1 MIRYLL
7 FDLDETLYPHS
18 TGLMQRI
25 NERMNEF
32 MVQHLGVPKDQVTA
46 LRQSYWHKY
55 GTTLRGLYVER
66 HIDAQAFLNYVHD
79 IPLERYLLADERVD
93 ALLSTLP
100 QDKYIF
106 TNAPADYAR
115 RVMRVLGIER
125 HFRDIFD
132 INFIEYASKPAESAY
147 RKVLQALDARG
158 EECMMIDDSARNLA
172 PAHALGIRTVLL
184 DGRGTVRSD
193 EPQQGVDHVITT
205 IQELTA
211 VMSKLQSP
219 FSNL

>member
-1 MIRYLL
+1 MIKYLL
-7 FDLDETLYPHS
+7 FDLDETLYPFS

-25 NERMNEF
+25 NERMNAF
-32 MVQHLGVPKDQVTA
+32 MVQYVGIPEDQVSA
-46 LRQSYWHKY
+46 LRQSYWHTY

-79 IPLERYLLADERVD
+79 IPLDEYLRADERLD
-93 ALLSTLP
+93 SLLSTLP

-115 RVMRVLGIER
+115 RVLRILGIER

-147 RKVLQALDARG
+147 QKVLSALGARG
-158 EECMMIDDSARNLA
+158 EECLMIDDSARNLA
-172 PAHALGIRTVLL
+172 PAKALGIRTVLL
-184 DGRGTVRSD
+184 NGRGTVQSD
-193 EPQQGVDHVITT
+193 ELQQGVDHT
-205 IQELTA
+205 IAKIEEL
-211 VMSKLQSP
+211 VDILSKLADRP
-219 FSNL
+219 PL

>member
-1 MIRYLL
+1 MIKYLL
-7 FDLDETLYPHS
+7 FDLDETLYPFS

-25 NERMNEF
+25 NERMNAF
-32 MVQHLGVPKDQVTA
+32 MVQYVGIPEEQVSA
-46 LRQSYWHKY
+46 LRQSYWHTY

-79 IPLERYLLADERVD
+79 IPLDEFLRADERLD

-115 RVMRVLGIER
+115 RVLRILGIER

-147 RKVLQALDARG
+147 QKVLSALGARG
-158 EECMMIDDSARNLA
+158 EECLMIDDSARNLA
-172 PAHALGIRTVLL
+172 PAKTLGIRTVLL
-184 DGRGTVRSD
+184 NGRGTVQSD
-193 EPQQGVDHVITT
+193 ELQQGVDHT
-205 IQELTA
+205 IAKIEEL
-211 VMSKLQSP
+211 VDILSKLADRP
-219 FSNL
+219 PL